1 MTLAETHLPD
11 FDKGEIA
18 YAMLQFLETY
28 IKDRDH
34 KIKDGFEDGLFTRLS
49 GNPSNTCRWRLFDL
63 L

>member
-34 KIKDGFEDGLFTRLS
+34 KIKEGFEDGIHEALWESLEY
-49 GNPSNTCRWRLFDL
+49 LQVEAV
-63 L
+63 

>member
-18 YAMLQFLETY
+18 SRCSSSETY

-34 KIKDGFEDGLFTRLS
+34 KIKDGFEDGIHEALWESLEY
-49 GNPSNTCRWRLFDL
+49 LQVEAV
-63 L
+63 